1 MPGKFISQVIYV
13 RAHENDMSVTYR
25 LKIPSQRSVTCWGDF
40 RNALLIYSKRK
51 SIWPLVF
58 FLGELEIVF
67 IREIYFPPTPKGL
80 QIFQLYLNIVSLV
93 MAVLRE
99 SCFLLDNIQIIFKGF
114 YLLKLVQKWDLLKN
128 SS

>member
-1 MPGKFISQVIYV
+1 
-13 RAHENDMSVTYR
+13 MSVTYR
-25 LKIPSQRSVTCWGDF
+25 LKIPSQRLVTCGGGF
-40 RNALLIYSKRK
+40 RNALLIHSKIK

-58 FLGELEIVF
+58 FLGELEVVF
-67 IREIYFPPTPKGL
+67 IREIYFPPTPVGL

-99 SCFLLDNIQIIFKGF
+99 SCFLLDNIQIIFKHF
-114 YLLKLVQKWDLLKN
+114 CLLKLVQELDLLRN

>member
-13 RAHENDMSVTYR
+13 SAHGNDMSVTYR
-25 LKIPSQRSVTCWGDF
+25 LKIPSQRSVTYGGGF
-40 RNALLIYSKRK
+40 RNALLIHSKRK

-58 FLGELEIVF
+58 FIGELEIVF

-80 QIFQLYLNIVSLV
+80 EIFQLYLNIVSLV
-93 MAVLRE
+93 MTVLRE

-114 YLLKLVQKWDLLKN
+114 YLLKLVQKLDILKN